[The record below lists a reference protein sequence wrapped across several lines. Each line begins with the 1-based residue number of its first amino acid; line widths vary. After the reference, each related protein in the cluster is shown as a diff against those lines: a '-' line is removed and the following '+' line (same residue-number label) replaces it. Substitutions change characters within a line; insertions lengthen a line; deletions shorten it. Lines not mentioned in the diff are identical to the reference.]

1 MVFRKVYIDEGAVVR
16 NSILMEGVRIGKNC
30 GVENAILDKEV
41 SISEGQQ
48 VIGKSSEEPII
59 LKKGTKL

>member
-1 MVFRKVYIDEGAVVR
+1 
-16 NSILMEGVRIGKNC
+16 MEGVRIGKNC
-30 GVENAILDKEV
+30 VVENAILDKEV